1 MSKEPLLPKVRNV
14 NKDKRRRKKHQ
25 YQPYEPIAIKWF
37 GVKELA
43 YVEKLEFT
51 KDGYAT
57 YRVRSVSTIG
67 CIYYDIELDDPRDPY
82 CYVSSVLTSSMTD
95 AELTRILNEVAR
107 SRPKKEVP
115 IVNKKV
121 KSKELSNDDKV
132 ALKKQAR
139 RQKDFVNGDF
149 W

>member
-1 MSKEPLLPKVRNV
+1 MSKDSTLPKVRNV

-25 YQPYEPIAIKWF
+25 YKPYEPIAIKWF

-43 YVEKLEFT
+43 YVEKLEFS

-57 YRVRSVSTIG
+57 YRVRSVTTIG

-82 CYVSSVLTSSMTD
+82 CYVSSTLTKSLTE
-95 AELTRILNEVAR
+95 AERTRIQNEIQR
-107 SRPKKEVP
+107 SKPKTQYYENKPKKQTLSESE
-115 IVNKKV
+115 KV
-121 KSKELSNDDKV
+121 S
-132 ALKKQAR
+132 LKKQTK
-139 RQKDFVNGDF
+139 RQKDFINGNF

>member
-82 CYVSSVLTSSMTD
+82 CYVSSVLTKSMTE
-95 AELTRILNEVAR
+95 AERTRILNEVER
-107 SRPKKEVP
+107 SRPKKQVS
-115 IVNKKV
+115 IVKKKV
-121 KSKELSNDDKV
+121 MSNVLSNEDKT
-132 ALKKQAR
+132 ALKKQSK
-139 RQKDFVNGDF
+139 RQKDFVNGNF